1 MPLIDEASMEE
12 KLLSG
17 AGFLGSIIQSAN
29 DVIIDLAESEELWKS
44 ALAIHTIINNHLE
57 SLIFQIDWQ
66 RSLKNSF
73 IQELIS
79 KELNLKDSTIKNTI
93 QPFIKTSDI
102 TEDISMF
109 TSLDKT
115 IILKGVNLF
124 SGLSG
129 EEVFQIAQ
137 IAIEERYLAEEV
149 IFREGD
155 VGDSMFIIIDGSVSV
170 YNQKK
175 EITTLIKGECF
186 GEMALLDREPR
197 SGSIRTVTDT
207 AVLKIDE
214 ESFYE
219 LVSGN
224 IEIIQGIVKILSK
237 RLRQS
242 IA

>member
-1 MPLIDEASMEE
+1 
-12 KLLSG
+12 
-17 AGFLGSIIQSAN
+17 
-29 DVIIDLAESEELWKS
+29 
-44 ALAIHTIINNHLE
+44 
-57 SLIFQIDWQ
+57 
-66 RSLKNSF
+66 
-73 IQELIS
+73 
-79 KELNLKDSTIKNTI
+79 
-93 QPFIKTSDI
+93 
-102 TEDISMF
+102 MF
-109 TSLDKT
+109 TTLDKT
-115 IILKGVNLF
+115 IIFKGVNLF
-124 SGLSG
+124 SELTG

-137 IAIEERYLAEEV
+137 IAAEERYLAEEV

-175 EITTLIKGECF
+175 EITILEKGECF

-197 SGSIRTVTDT
+197 SSSIRAVTDT

-219 LVSGN
+219 LVAGN

>member
-1 MPLIDEASMEE
+1 
-12 KLLSG
+12 
-17 AGFLGSIIQSAN
+17 
-29 DVIIDLAESEELWKS
+29 
-44 ALAIHTIINNHLE
+44 
-57 SLIFQIDWQ
+57 
-66 RSLKNSF
+66 
-73 IQELIS
+73 
-79 KELNLKDSTIKNTI
+79 
-93 QPFIKTSDI
+93 
-102 TEDISMF
+102 MF
-109 TSLDKT
+109 TTLDKT

>member
-1 MPLIDEASMEE
+1 MSRDTKKNNTDIIMNIIKPLIT
-12 KLLSG
+12 K
-17 AGFLGSIIQSAN
+17 
-29 DVIIDLAESEELWKS
+29 
-44 ALAIHTIINNHLE
+44 
-57 SLIFQIDWQ
+57 
-66 RSLKNSF
+66 
-73 IQELIS
+73 
-79 KELNLKDSTIKNTI
+79 
-93 QPFIKTSDI
+93 SDI
-102 TEDISMF
+102 TEDIGMF
-109 TSLDKT
+109 TTLDKT

-124 SGLSG
+124 SGLIS

-175 EITTLIKGECF
+175 EITTLEKGECF

-197 SGSIRTVTDT
+197 SSSIRAVTDT